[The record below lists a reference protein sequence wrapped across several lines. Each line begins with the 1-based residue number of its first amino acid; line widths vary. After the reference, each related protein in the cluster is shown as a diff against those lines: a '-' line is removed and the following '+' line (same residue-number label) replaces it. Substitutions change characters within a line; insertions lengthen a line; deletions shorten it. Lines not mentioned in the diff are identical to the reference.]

1 MKVSL
6 FITIA
11 KLNINIGIKIQSK
24 FIWLMTHNV
33 SAIKQEFYSGM
44 SIQFFIV
51 KKVGAFM
58 PGYKCCLYKR

>member
-1 MKVSL
+1 
-6 FITIA
+6 
-11 KLNINIGIKIQSK
+11 
-24 FIWLMTHNV
+24 MTHNV